1 MVMRVSSMTILAA
14 ALGLVACG
22 ASDKPDLVNPAD
34 RVFLNAAVY
43 AVEEQRS
50 GVEAVAIKAGK
61 IIYVGDDE
69 GAAPYIGADSEV
81 MDLAGQMLLP
91 GFHDSHIH
99 ILIGVFADEECDLRR
114 LGTAEEV
121 AIRLQGCTELGGIGD
136 DGWIL
141 GSAGDRYSDAG

>member
-1 MVMRVSSMTILAA
+1 MRPGMMTILGV
-14 ALGLVACG
+14 ALGLAACG
-22 ASDKPDLVNPAD
+22 ASDKPDVVTAAD

-43 AVEEQRS
+43 TVDERRS
-50 GVEAVAIKAGK
+50 WADAVAIKDGE

-69 GAAPYIGADSEV
+69 GAASYIGADSEV
-81 MDLAGQMLLP
+81 MDLVGQMLLP

-99 ILIGVFADEECDLRR
+99 ILIGVFADEECDLLR

-121 AIRLQGCTELGGIGD
+121 AIRLKACTELAGIGD

-141 GSAGDRYSDAG
+141 GGGGVEW